1 MRAAWEGRAPR
12 APRIGHEPMKRQ
24 VKTARPWEAQCG
36 YCRAVRVGN
45 VIDTSLTSPADEK
58 GEILHPG
65 DVYKQTLVC
74 LDIIRRA
81 IEELGGTLAD
91 VYRTRIYI
99 ADAARWAEAGK
110 AHKEVFGDTARTLG
124 WIYMSGFFDS
134 RIAVEVE
141 CSAYCAR

>member
-1 MRAAWEGRAPR
+1 MAGSRGPSAARA
-12 APRIGHEPMKRQ
+12 RIGDDRMKRQ
-24 VKTARPWEAQCG
+24 VKTSRPWEAQCG

-45 VIDTSLTSPADEK
+45 LIDTSLTSPADEK

-99 ADAARWAEAGK
+99 ADPARWAEAGK

-124 WIYMSGFFDS
+124 WVYMSGFFDS

-141 CSAYCAR
+141 CSAYCEG